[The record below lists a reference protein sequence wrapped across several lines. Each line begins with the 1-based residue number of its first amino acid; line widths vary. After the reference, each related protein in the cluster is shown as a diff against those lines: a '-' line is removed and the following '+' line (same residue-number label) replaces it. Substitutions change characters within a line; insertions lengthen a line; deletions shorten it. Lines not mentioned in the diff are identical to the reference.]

1 MKLDEKDFKILEFLR
16 KDARMPFTEIG
27 DSLEITDSTVH
38 VRVKKMIDEGIISG
52 FTIKVNYEALGKIS
66 SLLMLDVVPGHFEEI
81 LPNLVQSEKV
91 EEIYE
96 IQGAYVAVLRISAY
110 SLVEIRDEI
119 VRIRKI
125 PNVTRTEMITV
136 LKTWKTT

>member
-1 MKLDEKDFKILEFLR
+1 MKLDEKDFKILEFL
-16 KDARMPFTEIG
+16 KKNARMPFTEIG

-38 VRVKKMIDEGIISG
+38 MRVKKMIDEGIISR

-81 LPNLVQSEKV
+81 LPTLVQSEKV
-91 EEIYE
+91 EEIFE
-96 IQGAYVAVLRISAY
+96 LHGAHVAVLRISANN
-110 SLVEIRDEI
+110 LVEMRNEI
-119 VRIRKI
+119 LRIRKI
-125 PNVTRTEMITV
+125 PNVTRTEMITI